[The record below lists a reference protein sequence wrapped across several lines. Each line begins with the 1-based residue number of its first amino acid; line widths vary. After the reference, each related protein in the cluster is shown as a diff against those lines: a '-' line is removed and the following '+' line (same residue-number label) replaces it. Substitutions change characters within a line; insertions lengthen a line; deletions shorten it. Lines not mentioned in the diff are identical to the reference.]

1 MDNMTAWVSLFAAAI
16 TAGTPLLLA
25 AQGELL
31 TERAGILNLGVEGM
45 MLVGAVAGFMGVQA
59 TGDPWLALL
68 IAMAGGGLL
77 SLVHGVLSIRLKANQ
92 VVSGLALTIFGG
104 GLSGYLGK
112 SYIGQPAVAKFTAL
126 DLGPLSEIPFFG
138 PVFFKHDPLVYLAF
152 LLGPVLWFFIYRS
165 RPGLVL
171 RVLGENPAAADAL
184 GIGVDRL
191 RYLYVALGG
200 MLAGAGGAYLSLAF
214 SPSWLEN
221 MTAGRGWIALALVI
235 FGLWNPL
242 RVMIGAYLFGLVDAL
257 GFFLQLQG
265 VNLSV
270 FLLGMLPYAFT
281 LIVLV
286 MVQKIQGGRLGAP
299 AKLGV
304 PYDREER

>member
-1 MDNMTAWVSLFAAAI
+1 MEQTALISLFAAAI

-45 MLVGAVAGFMGVQA
+45 MLVGAVAGFIVVQL
-59 TGDPWLALL
+59 TGSPWIGLGAAMIAGGILAL
-68 IAMAGGGLL
+68 I
-77 SLVHGVLSIRLKANQ
+77 HGYLSIQLKANQ
-92 VVSGLALTIFGG
+92 VVSGLALTIFGA
-104 GLSGYLGK
+104 GLSGFLGK
-112 SYIGQPAVAKFTAL
+112 SYIEVPAVAKFSPVAL
-126 DLGPLSEIPFFG
+126 GFLSEIPFLG
-138 PVFFKHDPLVYLAF
+138 PILFKQDPLVYIAF
-152 LLGPVLWFFIYRS
+152 LLCPVLWFLIYRT

-171 RVLGENPAAADAL
+171 RVLGENPATADAL
-184 GIGVDRL
+184 GVKVESL
-191 RYLYVALGG
+191 RYLYTILGG

-242 RVMIGAYLFGLVDAL
+242 RVMVGAYLFGLVDSL

-265 VNLSV
+265 VQMSV
-270 FLLGMLPYAFT
+270 FILSMLPYAAT

-286 MVQKIQGGRLGAP
+286 MVQKMQGGRLGAP

>member
-1 MDNMTAWVSLFAAAI
+1 MDETSWISLLAAAI

-25 AQGELL
+25 AEGELL
-31 TERAGILNLGVEGM
+31 AERAGILNLGVEGM
-45 MLVGAVAGFMGVQA
+45 MLVGAVAGFMAVQI
-59 TGDPWLALL
+59 TGSPWIALG
-68 IAMAGGGLL
+68 IAMAAGGLL
-77 SLVHGVLSIRLKANQ
+77 ALIHGILSIRLRANQ

-112 SYIGQPAVAKFTAL
+112 SYIGEPAAAKFTGL
-126 DLGPLSEIPFFG
+126 SLGALSEIPFLG
-138 PVFFKHDPLVYLAF
+138 SIFFQHDPLVYIAFFLA
-152 LLGPVLWFFIYRS
+152 PVLWFFVYRT

-184 GIGVDRL
+184 GIPVDRL
-191 RYLYVALGG
+191 RYLYVILGG

-221 MTAGRGWIALALVI
+221 MTAGKGWIALALVI
-235 FGLWNPL
+235 FGLWNPI

-265 VNLSV
+265 VTISV
-270 FLLGMLPYAFT
+270 FLLNMLPYAFT
-281 LIVLV
+281 LLVLV
-286 MVQKIQGGRLGAP
+286 LVQKIQGGSLGSP

-304 PYDREER
+304 PYNREER

>member
-1 MDNMTAWVSLFAAAI
+1 MEQTALISLLAAAI

-45 MLVGAVAGFMGVQA
+45 MLVGAVAGFIVVQL
-59 TGDPWLALL
+59 TGSPWIGLGAAMVAGGILAL
-68 IAMAGGGLL
+68 I
-77 SLVHGVLSIRLKANQ
+77 HGYLSIQLKANQ
-92 VVSGLALTIFGG
+92 VVSGLALTIFGA
-104 GLSGYLGK
+104 GLSGFLGK
-112 SYIGQPAVAKFTAL
+112 SYIGVPAVAKFSPVAL
-126 DLGPLSEIPFFG
+126 GFLSEIPFFG
-138 PVFFKHDPLVYLAF
+138 PILFKQDPLVYIAF
-152 LLGPVLWFFIYRS
+152 LLCPVLWFLIYRT

-171 RVLGENPAAADAL
+171 RVLGENPATADAL
-184 GIGVDRL
+184 GVKVESL
-191 RYLYVALGG
+191 RYLYTILGG

-242 RVMIGAYLFGLVDAL
+242 RVMVGAYLFGLVDSL

-265 VNLSV
+265 VQMSV
-270 FLLGMLPYAFT
+270 FILSMLPYAAT

-286 MVQKIQGGRLGAP
+286 MVQKMQGGRLGAP

>member
-1 MDNMTAWVSLFAAAI
+1 MDQSAWISLLAAAI

-45 MLVGAVAGFMGVQA
+45 MLVGAVSGFIAVQIS
-59 TGDPWLALL
+59 GNPWIGLL
-68 IAMAGGGLL
+68 FAMIAGGILA
-77 SLVHGVLSIRLKANQ
+77 SVHGFLSIRLRANQ
-92 VVSGLALTIFGG
+92 VVSGLALTIFGA
-104 GLSGYLGK
+104 GLSGFLGK
-112 SYIGQPAVAKFTAL
+112 SYIGVPAVAKFSKL
-126 DLGPLSEIPFFG
+126 PLGSLGDIPFLGPILFQQ
-138 PVFFKHDPLVYLAF
+138 DPLVYLAF
-152 LLGPVLWFFIYRS
+152 LLGPILWFFLYRTRS
-165 RPGLVL
+165 GLIL

-184 GIGVDRL
+184 GVPVDRL
-191 RYLYVALGG
+191 RYLYVFLGG
-200 MLAGAGGAYLSLAF
+200 TLAGAGGAYLSLAF

-235 FGLWNPL
+235 FGLWNPM

-257 GFFLQLQG
+257 GFFLQVQG
-265 VNLSV
+265 VTVSV
-270 FLLGMLPYAFT
+270 FLLNMLPYAFT

-286 MVQKIQGGRLGAP
+286 LVQMMQGGRLGAP

>member
-1 MDNMTAWVSLFAAAI
+1 MEQTALISLLAAAI

-45 MLVGAVAGFMGVQA
+45 MLVGAVAGFIVVQL
-59 TGDPWLALL
+59 TGSPWVGLGA
-68 IAMAGGGLL
+68 AMVAGGVLAFL
-77 SLVHGVLSIRLKANQ
+77 HGYLSIQLKANQ
-92 VVSGLALTIFGG
+92 VVSGLALTIFGA

-112 SYIGQPAVAKFTAL
+112 SYIGVPAVAKFNPVP
-126 DLGPLSEIPFFG
+126 LGFLSEIPFIG
-138 PVFFKHDPLVYLAF
+138 PILFKQDPLVYIAF
-152 LLGPVLWFFIYRS
+152 LLCPILWFLIYRT

-171 RVLGENPAAADAL
+171 RVLGENPATADAL
-184 GIGVDRL
+184 GVKVESL
-191 RYLYVALGG
+191 RYLYTVAGG
-200 MLAGAGGAYLSLAF
+200 MLAAAGGAYFSLAI

-242 RVMIGAYLFGLVDAL
+242 RVMVGAYLFGLVDSL

-265 VNLSV
+265 VQMSV
-270 FLLGMLPYAFT
+270 FILSMLPYAAT

-286 MVQKIQGGRLGAP
+286 MVQKMQGGRLGAP

>member
-1 MDNMTAWVSLFAAAI
+1 MDGIAWISLFAATI

-31 TERAGILNLGVEGM
+31 AERAGILNLGVEGM

-59 TGDPWLALL
+59 TGSPWVALG
-68 IAMAGGGLL
+68 IAMGAGGMMAFL
-77 SLVHGVLSIRLKANQ
+77 HGFLAIRLHANQ

-112 SYIGQPAVAKFTAL
+112 AYIGQPAVAKFSPMYF
-126 DLGPLSEIPFFG
+126 GFLSEIPFFG
-138 PVFFKHDPLVYLAF
+138 PIFFRHDPLVYLAF
-152 LLGPVLWFFIYRS
+152 LFAPALWFFVYRT
-165 RPGLVL
+165 RAGLVL

-184 GIGVDRL
+184 GIEVDRL
-191 RYLYVALGG
+191 RYLYVILGG

-242 RVMIGAYLFGLVDAL
+242 RVMIGAYLFGLVEAL

-265 VNLSV
+265 VTLSV
-270 FLLGMLPYAFT
+270 FLLNMLPYGFT
-281 LIVLV
+281 LLVLV
-286 MVQKIQGGRLGAP
+286 MTQKIQGGRLGAP
-299 AKLGV
+299 AKLGE

>member
-1 MDNMTAWVSLFAAAI
+1 MDGIAWISLFAATI

-31 TERAGILNLGVEGM
+31 AERAGILNLGVEGM

-59 TGDPWLALL
+59 TGSPWMALG
-68 IAMAGGGLL
+68 IAMIAGGAMALI
-77 SLVHGVLSIRLKANQ
+77 HGVLSIRLRANQ

-112 SYIGQPAVAKFTAL
+112 AYIGEPAVAKFTPV
-126 DLGPLSEIPFFG
+126 DLGPLSEIPFLG
-138 PVFFKHDPLVYLAF
+138 PIFFQHDPLVYIAF
-152 LLGPVLWFFIYRS
+152 LLAPILWFFVYRTRS
-165 RPGLVL
+165 GLIL

-184 GIGVDRL
+184 GISVDRL
-191 RYLYVALGG
+191 RYLYVILGG

-242 RVMIGAYLFGLVDAL
+242 RVMIGAYLFGLVEAL

-265 VNLSV
+265 VTLSV
-270 FLLGMLPYAFT
+270 FLLNMLPYAFT
-281 LIVLV
+281 LLVLV
-286 MVQKIQGGRLGAP
+286 MTQKIQGGRLGAP
-299 AKLGV
+299 AKLGE

>member
-1 MDNMTAWVSLFAAAI
+1 MDEAAWVSLLAAAI

-25 AQGELL
+25 AEGELL
-31 TERAGILNLGVEGM
+31 AERAGILNLGVEGM

-59 TGDPWLALL
+59 TGSPWIALG
-68 IAMAGGGLL
+68 IAMGAGGLMAL
-77 SLVHGVLSIRLKANQ
+77 IHGVLSIRLRANQ

-112 SYIGQPAVAKFTAL
+112 SYIGEPAVAKFTNL
-126 DLGPLSEIPFFG
+126 SFGPLSEIPFLG
-138 PVFFKHDPLVYLAF
+138 PILFRHDPLVYIAFFLA
-152 LLGPVLWFFIYRS
+152 PILWFFIYRT

-184 GIGVDRL
+184 GIPVDRL
-191 RYLYVALGG
+191 RFLYVILGG
-200 MLAGAGGAYLSLAF
+200 MLAGAGGAYLSLSF

-221 MTAGRGWIALALVI
+221 MTAGKGWIALALVI

-242 RVMIGAYLFGLVDAL
+242 RVMVGAYLFGLVDAL

-265 VNLSV
+265 VTISV
-270 FLLGMLPYAFT
+270 FLLNMLPYAFT
-281 LIVLV
+281 LLVLV
-286 MVQKIQGGRLGAP
+286 LVQKIQGGGLGSP

-304 PYDREER
+304 PYHREER

>member
-1 MDNMTAWVSLFAAAI
+1 MEQTALISLFAAAI

-45 MLVGAVAGFMGVQA
+45 MLVGAVAGFIVVQL
-59 TGDPWLALL
+59 TGSPWIGLGAAMIAGGILAL
-68 IAMAGGGLL
+68 I
-77 SLVHGVLSIRLKANQ
+77 HGYLSIQLKANQ
-92 VVSGLALTIFGG
+92 VVSGLALTIFGA
-104 GLSGYLGK
+104 GLSGFLGK
-112 SYIGQPAVAKFTAL
+112 SYIGAPAVAKFSPVAL
-126 DLGPLSEIPFFG
+126 GFLSEIPFLG
-138 PVFFKHDPLVYLAF
+138 PILFKQDPLVYIAF
-152 LLGPVLWFFIYRS
+152 LLCPVLWFLIYRT

-171 RVLGENPAAADAL
+171 RVLGENPATADAL
-184 GIGVDRL
+184 GVKVESL
-191 RYLYVALGG
+191 RYLYTILGG

-242 RVMIGAYLFGLVDAL
+242 RVMVGAYLFGLVDSL

-265 VNLSV
+265 VQMSV
-270 FLLGMLPYAFT
+270 FILSMLPYAAT

-286 MVQKIQGGRLGAP
+286 MVQKMQGGRLGAP